1 MVISRDMVVV
11 FTGEQDFPETVR
23 ESILVMGPGPDR
35 NGYSWKVHE
44 ALPALE
50 RAGFKGVVFIMEPRP
65 DDNGVTPRIPLV
77 GGYAS
82 IAGEEHH
89 KAQLADV
96 HMAWL
101 PDADEQPSL
110 NTRFQIGKS
119 LDSGKLVIGSPGGA
133 KAQYILHDAQKRQVP
148 TASTID
154 EMVER
159 ALDLLGDGA
168 LRTGGERYVPPY
180 VWNTAHFQQWYGNL
194 RAAGHELHYAEVVW
208 SWRIG
213 PRRQITFFWI
223 LYPKVWIPSE
233 NRYKDNEVVLAR
245 PDISATVLYRLAER
259 LDDCEVV
266 IVKEVRVAASNPEG
280 MVSENAGGSSWNG
293 DDDPLQ
299 CASEEVHEET
309 DLVIDPARFTY
320 YGVRQ
325 IAPTI
330 SSHLVH
336 LFGAQVTLE
345 ELDKVEADFGV
356 AHGVA
361 ADTERSYALRVRV
374 GDIRRGNLVGWGDWG
389 MILHVLLHAL
399 GL

>member
-1 MVISRDMVVV
+1 MSDGMTVV
-11 FTGEQDFPETVR
+11 FLGQQKEIPITFEK
-23 ESILVMGPGPDR
+23 SILVMGPGPD
-35 NGYSWKVHE
+35 GDGHSWKVHK

-50 RAGFKGVVFIMEPRP
+50 KAGFDGVVFIMEPPP
-65 DDNGVTPRIPLV
+65 DEDGTTPRMELV

-82 IAGEEHH
+82 LAHEERA
-89 KAQLADV
+89 KAQLSDV

-101 PDADEQPSL
+101 PDVDEAPSL
-110 NTRFQIGKS
+110 NTRFQIGRS

-133 KAQYILHDAQKRQVP
+133 KSQYLLFEAQERQVP
-148 TASTID
+148 VAPTID

-159 ALDLLGDGA
+159 ALDMLGDGA
-168 LRTGGERYVPPY
+168 RRSGGERCVPPY
-180 VWNTAHFQQWYGNL
+180 VWNTPHFQRWYRNL
-194 RAAGHELHYAEVVW
+194 RRAKHELHYAEVVW

-259 LDDCEVV
+259 LDDCELIV
-266 IVKEVRVAASNPEG
+266 VKEVRVAVSNPEG
-280 MVSENAGGSSWNG
+280 MVSENAGGSSWK
-293 DDDPLQ
+293 DDGNPLE
-299 CASEEVHEET
+299 CAAEEVHEET
-309 DLVIDPARFTY
+309 DLDIPPSRFSY
-320 YGVRQ
+320 YGARQ

-330 SSHLVH
+330 SAHKVH
-336 LFGAQVTLE
+336 LFGVQVTSDE
-345 ELDKVEADFGV
+345 MKKVESEIGV
-356 AHGVA
+356 AHGVVE
-361 ADTERSYALRVRV
+361 DTERSYAVKARV

-389 MILHVLLHAL
+389 MILHVLTDAL

>member
-1 MVISRDMVVV
+1 MSMDVVYM
-11 FTGEQDFPETVR
+11 GEQDFPDTFER
-23 ESILVMGPGPDR
+23 SILIVGPGPNED
-35 NGYSWKVHE
+35 GYSWKVHE
-44 ALPALE
+44 ALPAL
-50 RAGFKGVVFIMEPRP
+50 RKAGFDGVVFIMEPRP
-65 DDNGVTPRIPLV
+65 DDNGVTPRVPLA

-82 IAGEEHH
+82 IAGEERV
-89 KAQLADV
+89 KAQLSDV

-101 PDADEQPSL
+101 PDADELPSL

-148 TASTID
+148 VTSTID
-154 EMVER
+154 GMVAR
-159 ALDLLGDGA
+159 ALDMLGHGA
-168 LRTGGERYVPPY
+168 ERTGGERFIPPY

-194 RAAGHELHYAEVVW
+194 QKAGHRLDYAEVVW

-213 PRRQITFFWI
+213 PERKITFFWI
-223 LYPKVWIPSE
+223 LYPKIWIPSE
-233 NRYKDNEVVLAR
+233 GRWKSNEVVLAR
-245 PDISATVLYRLAER
+245 PDISATVLYLPAER
-259 LDDCEVV
+259 LNDCEAV

-293 DDDPLQ
+293 NVDPLQ

-309 DLVIDPARFTY
+309 NLVIDPSRFTY

-330 SSHLVH
+330 SSHMVH

-345 ELDKVEADFGV
+345 ELDKVEAEIGV
-356 AHGVA
+356 AHGVVE
-361 ADTERSYALRVRV
+361 DTERSYARRVRV
-374 GDIRRGNLVGWGDWG
+374 GEIRRESFVGWGDWG
-389 MILHVLLHAL
+389 MILHVLTDAL